1 MNEHGIIDVHAHVLP
16 GVDDGSRSMGESL
29 RLLKQAA
36 EQGICG
42 VVATPH
48 YSRHKN
54 PSVYREKIEE
64 LKTLV
69 QEAIPGFELWL
80 GQETYYHDELLAS
93 LRSGQAIT
101 YENGRY
107 VLIEFS
113 PDVAYSRMFQG
124 LRNISA
130 SGFTPV
136 VAHVERYACL
146 RQKGMEELK
155 AIGCLLQ
162 MNYDS
167 LKGLPIHSE
176 VRWCRTQIR
185 KKRIDL
191 LGTDMHRMSYRPP
204 EIEEAVKW
212 LERSVSPEY
221 LKQLTWSNPRRLIG
235 QESRPS

>member
-1 MNEHGIIDVHAHVLP
+1 MREHGIIDVHAHILP

-48 YSRHKN
+48 YSRHKD
-54 PSVYREKIEE
+54 PARYREKLEE
-64 LKTLV
+64 L
-69 QEAIPGFELWL
+69 QEHVANTIPDFHVWL

-93 LRSGQAIT
+93 LRSGQALT
-101 YENGRY
+101 YEGSRH
-107 VLIEFS
+107 VLVEFS

-124 LRNISA
+124 LRNLSA
-130 SGFTPV
+130 SGYIPV

-155 AIGCLLQ
+155 AIGCMLQ

-204 EIEEAVKW
+204 EIREALKW
-212 LERSVSPEY
+212 LEKSIDPDY
-221 LKQLTWSNPRRLIG
+221 LEQLTWKNPRKLID
-235 QESRPS
+235 